1 MAKNSTEAYGAEGK
15 TNVLMFDPDKLK
27 LVTDETSPLY
37 DKRVSMPVD
46 EAMVL
51 NIMHQGVFQ
60 PIIVSKNPETGD
72 AEVVAGRQ
80 RVKAAREAN
89 LRLRAKGCEPVLVPG
104 VIRRGPGADLAG
116 VMVGENE
123 LRRDDTPLGRAEK
136 MRRLSELGKPDD
148 MLAILFGCSLQT
160 VRNTMALLDCCA
172 AVKTAVEEGKI
183 NSGHALKLAKLDV
196 PAQREKLAELLEA
209 GDGLNGHAK
218 ARKQAA
224 TLTKRGGPGQMR
236 RRNEIEAERDSAS
249 GIRKETLDWV
259 LGNE

>member
-15 TNVLMFDPDKLK
+15 TNVLMFDPEKLS
-27 LVTDETSPLY
+27 LVVDATSPLY
-37 DKRVSMPVD
+37 DPRVHLPPD

-60 PIIVSKNPETGD
+60 PIIVAKNPETGA

-89 LRLRAKGCEPVLVPG
+89 VRLRAKGCEPILVPG
-104 VIRRGPGADLAG
+104 VIRRGGGADLAG

-136 MRRLSELGKPDD
+136 MRRLSDLGRTED
-148 MLAILFGCSLQT
+148 MLAVLFGCNAQT
-160 VRNTMALLDCCA
+160 VRNTLALLDCCA
-172 AVKTAVEEGKI
+172 AVKSAVEAKKI
-183 NSGHALKLAKLDV
+183 NVGHALKLSKLEV
-196 PAQREKLAELLEA
+196 SEQREKLGELLEA
-209 GDGLNGHAK
+209 GAGLNGHAK

-224 TLTKRGGPGQMR
+224 TLTKRGGAGQMR
-236 RRNEIEAERDSAS
+236 RRAEIEAERDSAS
-249 GIRKETLDWV
+249 GDRRAALDWV
-259 LGNE
+259 LGA